1 MTIDVDT
8 VCTDADLDEFLGGQ
22 LSSGQHLMPK
32 AWVSAEP
39 ARQYAL
45 DRVMAALAR
54 RTPPIREADLADK
67 TELRVAVLF
76 GAAEHLHMLSAS
88 SGSDAELFAFKAKEF
103 GKRFDAEVNGL
114 TPTLVGGLRGS
125 TYSFAIS
132 RR

>member
-1 MTIDVDT
+1 MTIEIDD

-22 LSSGQHLMPK
+22 LSAGQHLMPK
-32 AWVSAEP
+32 AWASAEP

-45 DRVMAALAR
+45 DRIMAALAR

-67 TELRVAVLF
+67 TELKMAVLF
-76 GAAEHLHMLSAS
+76 GASEHLNMLSAS
-88 SGSDAELFAFKAKEF
+88 SGTDAELFAFKAKEF
-103 GKRFDAEVNGL
+103 GKRFDAEINGL
-114 TPTLVGGLRGS
+114 TPTLVGGVRGN